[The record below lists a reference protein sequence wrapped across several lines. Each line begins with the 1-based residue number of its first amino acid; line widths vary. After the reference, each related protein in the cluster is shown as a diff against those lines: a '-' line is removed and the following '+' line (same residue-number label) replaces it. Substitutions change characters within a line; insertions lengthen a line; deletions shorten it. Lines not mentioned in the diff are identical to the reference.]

1 MILEIVL
8 TSTGPSKPPWKQTC
22 FRIFILGIFPI
33 SKMGPALGDVCHVSN
48 LEKPWKPNLFLLFRN
63 YAILFR
69 HAKLGIAIIQRL
81 KFFRHLLCASAWFKV
96 PYPRDKPPPHGKY
109 KGQKT
114 RSKEDPGKPGW
125 YLHAPPP
132 AYRVHKVKSWN
143 QGAKKNLSSS
153 RKRIFFWQHVQNGYA
168 TCKLDDG
175 RPENVEEDSCSGVC

>member
-96 PYPRDKPPPHGKY
+96 PYPRDKPPPRMAS
-109 KGQKT
+109 T
-114 RSKEDPGKPGW
+114 R
-125 YLHAPPP
+125 
-132 AYRVHKVKSWN
+132 
-143 QGAKKNLSSS
+143 AKKRGPKRTQGNLGGTCMHHHPPTGFT
-153 RKRIFFWQHVQNGYA
+153 RWNRETKVPKKILVPAVKGFFLGNM
-168 TCKLDDG
+168 CKMDT
-175 RPENVEEDSCSGVC
+175 PHAN

>member
-81 KFFRHLLCASAWFKV
+81 KFFRQLLCASAWFKL
-96 PYPRDKPPPHGKY
+96 PNPRDKPPPAWQVQGPKNEVQRGPRETWVVPACTTTRLPGSQGEIV
-109 KGQKT
+109 KPRCQK
-114 RSKEDPGKPGW
+114 
-125 YLHAPPP
+125 
-132 AYRVHKVKSWN
+132 KS
-143 QGAKKNLSSS
+143 
-153 RKRIFFWQHVQNGYA
+153 
-168 TCKLDDG
+168 
-175 RPENVEEDSCSGVC
+175 